1 MAGVTELV
9 TWVDRHLM
17 GLSMLTLNDVSS
29 IMRDGRFDLPTNGIM
44 HDGQFDRQQME
55 FEVNP

>member
-17 GLSMLTLNDVSS
+17 GLSMLTLKDVSS
-29 IMRDGRFDLPTNGIM
+29 IICVMGGSTC
-44 HDGQFDRQQME
+44 QQME
-55 FEVNP
+55 